1 MSAARTPPRPDA
13 IGGLPPTASDVVG
26 EAVLLPLLLLGSSA
40 AAAVRVSPDGH
51 FALVGPSLMG
61 LVLGSALCLLALRAG
76 LGHPERLVAPRRSGL
91 ANANG
96 LVALL
101 CWLFASGQVFTL
113 LLPEAGLMAVLFS
126 VFYLALLSQAAAAGT
141 DGPRLVRSLLV
152 LFGAGLLLRFTLLN
166 GLAAPDGSLARRVF
180 ASALEGLTP
189 GGLGLEHHAP
199 ATGYAAFV
207 ALLLYVGGLVLLPGD
222 YTGWEVLGATDRR
235 RDGR

>member
-1 MSAARTPPRPDA
+1 MTAARTPPRPDEHA
-13 IGGLPPTASDVVG
+13 PLPSATGDVVR
-26 EAVLLPLLLLGSSA
+26 EAVLLPLLLLGASA

-51 FALVGPSLMG
+51 LALVGPSLMG

-76 LGHPERLVAPRRSGL
+76 LVHPDRLVAPWRSSL

-113 LLPEAGLMAVLFS
+113 LLPEAGLMAVLFAA
-126 VFYLALLSQAAAAGT
+126 FYLALLSQAAAAGT
-141 DGPRLVRSLLV
+141 DGPRLLRSLLV

-180 ASALEGLTP
+180 ASALDGLTP

-222 YTGWEVLGATDRR
+222 HTGWEALGATDRR
-235 RDGR
+235 RGSR